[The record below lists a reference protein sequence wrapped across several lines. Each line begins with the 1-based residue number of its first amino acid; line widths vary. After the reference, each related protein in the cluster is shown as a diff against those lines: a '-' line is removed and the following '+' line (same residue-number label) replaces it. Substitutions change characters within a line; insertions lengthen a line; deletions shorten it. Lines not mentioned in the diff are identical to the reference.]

1 MTVFLLWHI
10 HDLKDD
16 FGTHEE
22 EKLIGVFSS
31 EEKANAAIELLKYRE
46 GFRDYPLNCFEI
58 HETEVD
64 QISWLDGF
72 SAVYWCE

>member
-16 FGTHEE
+16 YGTHEE

-31 EEKANAAIELLKYRE
+31 EEKANAAIDTLKNRE
-46 GFRDYPLNCFEI
+46 GFRDCPLSCFEI
-58 HETEVD
+58 HKTEVD
-64 QISWLDGF
+64 RMSWVDGF
-72 SAVYWCE
+72 TTVRWRE